1 MTTRWS
7 RQARPPTGLAAVGH
21 SEPAPVDTNDAL
33 GFQRTASAST
43 IVRPVGG
50 AHRRISQAAT
60 TLEEWTAT
68 YVWGGGW

>member
-1 MTTRWS
+1 
-7 RQARPPTGLAAVGH
+7 
-21 SEPAPVDTNDAL
+21 VDTNDAL
-33 GFQRTASAST
+33 GFQRTVSVFT

-50 AHRRISQAAT
+50 AHRRIGQAAT